1 MYYKK
6 RQKLIKSEVV
16 NLFKTTKETL
26 RHYESVGLIS
36 PEIDEKKYRYYDIRE
51 MKRLRQI
58 FLYRDLGFSI
68 EQMKMIIDNGME
80 NKEYKQMLSMQN
92 EKLVDKIARL
102 QETQY
107 HISQLLD
114 LLEDGSD
121 KISFKVR
128 HFSKRF
134 YYVFNPFDSPF
145 LESMKGYYDQ
155 FKTLIESPY
164 YSERSLIS
172 IFPFSVM
179 DEMKKEDS
187 RMCIEMDKNL
197 SHDGKDSL
205 DFDSMILPEGHY
217 LSVFYIFNEGKF
229 NELGSV
235 KQEIEAYISINN
247 FAGIDD
253 TIIEIEHPELSNSLE
268 AGKTVYEIQL
278 RVEKI

>member
-36 PEIDEKKYRYYDIRE
+36 PEIDEKKYRYYDIEE
-51 MKRLRQI
+51 MKLLRQV

-80 NKEYKQMLSMQN
+80 NNEYKQMLSIQN

-102 QETQY
+102 QEIQY
-107 HISQLLD
+107 HISQLLE

-128 HFSKRF
+128 HFSKRY

-145 LESMKGYYDQ
+145 LENMKGYYDQ

-172 IFPFSVM
+172 TFSFNVM

-187 RMCIEMDKNL
+187 RMCIEIDNKL
-197 SHDGKDSL
+197 FHDGKDRL
-205 DFDSMILPEGHY
+205 DFDSMILPEGRY

-229 NELGSV
+229 NGLKSV
-235 KQEIEAYISINN
+235 KQEIESYISINN
-247 FAGIDD
+247 FFGVDD
-253 TIIEIEHPELSNSLE
+253 TLIEIEHPELSISL
-268 AGKTVYEIQL
+268 ATGKTVYELQL
-278 RVEKI
+278 RIEKI